1 MSQELSGWSDKTV
14 CRLAKATP
22 DNIDYQTELTK
33 RGLSC
38 GGAIKSSQPDNNPAP
53 NINSELFDGWVLAD
67 EAKEMFDNH
76 VKQSALLKVPLPS
89 SNRVI
94 KNYER
99 YKDYRK
105 NILAKNYHVTN
116 YLWKEKVDGTALTQE
131 ACMKILTE
139 FKVPSTPTIEEQKF
153 KRCDSNFETY
163 AAMDF
168 EGGIKLYEEL
178 ILDIASA
185 NPDNWSYKNSG
196 TDDFNPRD
204 YNVWGA
210 LSTYLM
216 FYAVNYE
223 QFDYSDDERQIINN
237 YFKSKAMIER
247 LNRDGNRSRTSLCP
261 IKDPMKLTARYSKIN
276 NCGSVRFRFAPA
288 ELALAVVMQDEDL
301 WAKGLWDLDYT
312 LSMIEKEGFFVPL
325 SAKGCKA
332 LGYTWD
338 TSKLLSLNVEMLKLA
353 DFNLLDYK
361 TRHGKTVAEA
371 YEMLFKQYEDITISN
386 HIAKKGVGSWS
397 CGEKPYKTHEEF
409 LYYEFGRVVNPDKL
423 LEAYDQGHV
432 PTHEDFVN
440 WSIRF
445 VAEKHPEWLND
456 THTLNQVKIHEWLGA
471 YFKVQAFEIYNANV
485 MSESGNIWEKKKPIW
500 EEKQRQIEIIRLEK
514 QRQIE
519 IIRLEK
525 QRQIEIIL
533 EEKKAK
539 NRLRLKNNALK
550 IEANKAEELLKQKAK
565 QIEEVSKL
573 AIFNF
578 KDGSFSLI
586 LDQVDFIESELPQ
599 KQNMNNGFELHK
611 ASINGELNL
620 SSNAQVGFRTLVYQK
635 LMFQENR
642 LSINVSEMTDPEMNP
657 FKRHRKPLQK
667 KCGVG
672 LMDEWDWLSFITKT
686 SDIKTAK
693 NQQCHYDY
701 FKETNDKEA
710 WELFQAVLGG
720 TDSILGYLQTNV
732 ER

>member
-1 MSQELSGWSDKTV
+1 
-14 CRLAKATP
+14 
-22 DNIDYQTELTK
+22 
-33 RGLSC
+33 
-38 GGAIKSSQPDNNPAP
+38 
-53 NINSELFDGWVLAD
+53 
-67 EAKEMFDNH
+67 MFDNH

-409 LYYEFGRVVNPDKL
+409 LYYEFGRGVNPDKL
-423 LEAYDQGHV
+423 LEAYDQGFV

-611 ASINGELNL
+611 ASINGQLNL